1 MQFKTLRKRLGTALI
16 AGTMVFGIPLACPI
30 TSFAQDTSENITIDD
45 SVKRETG
52 YITYKDTVVSTT
64 RKNKVWVGYHP
75 TTPNWA
81 KASSYTLS
89 KSSKFNISGSYTY
102 EGITVNIGFSY
113 TPSTSITIP
122 ANSSKYSRLGVRAD
136 YTFKKIKRQYYEDHV
151 AFGKPSYRVVA
162 TRHAYYI
169 EPVYR

>member
-16 AGTMVFGIPLACPI
+16 AGTMVFGIPLACPV
-30 TSFAQDTSENITIDD
+30 TSFAQDTSENIAIDD

-64 RKNKVWVGYHP
+64 RKNKVWVGYHSG
-75 TTPNWA
+75 TPNWT
-81 KASSYTLS
+81 KASSYTVS
-89 KSSKFNISGSYTY
+89 ASTDFNVAGTYTY
-102 EGITVNIGFSY
+102 EGISVNIGFKY
-113 TPSTSITIP
+113 TQTVSTIIP
-122 ANSSKYSRLGVRAD
+122 ANSSRYSRLGVRAD

-151 AFGKPSYRVVA
+151 AFGQPSYRVVA